1 MRGTTKT
8 QDEQMDYQGL
18 SVESSSYVFFFFSS
32 RRRHTRLQGDWSS
45 DVCSSDYFTY
55 GTGGAAMVATADPRP
70 RSDGGSAMSVRA
82 RDVANR
88 VVMVSALVGLAVAFL
103 SAPASA
109 AVGDVLRRV
118 LIPVGDPATCT
129 DMFFAPPL
137 EANSPI
143 GTSVAV

>member
-1 MRGTTKT
+1 MI
-8 QDEQMDYQGL
+8 
-18 SVESSSYVFFFFSS
+18 
-32 RRRHTRLQGDWSS
+32 RR
-45 DVCSSDYFTY
+45 
-55 GTGGAAMVATADPRP
+55 PP
-70 RSDGGSAMSVRA
+70 RSTLFPYTTLFRSAMSVRA
-82 RDVANR
+82 RNVANR
-88 VVMVSALVGLAVAFL
+88 VVMVSALVGLAVAFP

-143 GTSVAV
+143 GTSVAVVQGSKVGHPEYPILLVVSCASPTLS